1 MIDPNQSPDK
11 VQTYLSQAV
20 GAPLKFTG
28 AERLPKSTR
37 EAPWR
42 LNAQIDGLE
51 TSYVLRLES
60 RDLEYEYQVMRAMMD
75 NPFPTP
81 TVYGWDPSGEW
92 LGEPCFLCDYL
103 EGSSL
108 LPPML
113 AGEGWAETL
122 YLESVAA
129 LQAIS
134 AQALEKILASP
145 RFESAADVLEQA
157 WVTFQ
162 ENPHPLAERAYRAL
176 TARMPQLPELR
187 FSNGDLWLDNFIVK
201 HRKLVGVI
209 DFENAGFSDPI
220 YEFLLS
226 FFVAPELQSR
236 GIEARYCRMMDF
248 DPALLPWYH
257 GLEFFDTLHYLLPTG
272 ESFVH
277 HTVASLEADLE
288 RWLDEFEK

>member
-1 MIDPNQSPDK
+1 MIDPNQIPEK
-11 VQTYLSQAV
+11 IQAYLSRAV
-20 GAPLKFTG
+20 GASLKFTG

-37 EAPWR
+37 DAPWR
-42 LNAQIDGLE
+42 LNARCNDSE

-60 RDLEYEYQVMRAMMD
+60 RDLAYEYQVMDAMMD
-75 NPFPTP
+75 NPFPIP
-81 TVYGWDPSGEW
+81 TVYGWDPSGDW

-108 LPPML
+108 LEPML
-113 AGEGWAETL
+113 VGEGWAERL
-122 YLESVAA
+122 YLESVAS
-129 LQAIS
+129 LQAVS
-134 AQALEKILASP
+134 AKALEKVLPNP
-145 RFESAADVLEQA
+145 RRESAADVLEQA
-157 WVTFQ
+157 WGTFQ
-162 ENPHPLAERAYRAL
+162 EDPHPLAEQAYRVL
-176 TARMPQLPELR
+176 TTQIPDLPELR

-201 HRKLVGVI
+201 DRKLVGVI
-209 DFENAGFSDPI
+209 DFEHAGFSDPI

-226 FFVAPELQSR
+226 FFVAPELKGR

-248 DPALLPWYH
+248 DPDLLPWYH

-277 HTVASLEADLE
+277 HTVASLEADLA